1 MTPILYTFRRCP
13 YAMRARL
20 AIASAGLT
28 VELRE
33 ITLRNKPA
41 QMLEAS
47 PKGTVPVLITGDG
60 VIEESL
66 DIMTWALA
74 QNDPAGWLEM
84 PDAGHGW
91 IAKVDGP
98 FKSSLDRYKY
108 ASRFEDI
115 DARDERDKAAEILRG
130 IEPALARNPYLFG
143 DTPRLADMA
152 TVTFVRQYAHVD
164 LDWFNS
170 QPWVGVRRW
179 LDSFKASDV
188 FSGIMTKYTPWQP
201 DDAPVHFPA

>member
-115 DARDERDKAAEILRG
+115 DAPDERDKAAEILRG